1 MTCEHYLNVRLF
13 IKVEPSTKNK
23 YKPLSVKNHYPELLY
38 YLRCPGFENSKTWKE
53 IEKYNSHILKQNKAT
68 ENTLWEGPKVKFN
81 KD

>member
-1 MTCEHYLNVRLF
+1 MTCEHSLNVRLF

-23 YKPLSVKNHYPELLY
+23 NKLLSVKNHYPELLY

-53 IEKYNSHILKQNKAT
+53 MEKYNSHTEKQNKAT
-68 ENTLWEGPKVKFN
+68 ESTLWEGPEVKFN